1 MDSGGDDDGPLTP
14 DLLADLQAGLLDDAT
29 AERLRQRIRDE
40 PKAAHTSA
48 GLDRVRRDLADLGAD
63 TSSAPDVPAA
73 VTARI
78 GAALHADRP
87 APKVHRLGLV
97 IGLGAVLFA
106 VVVGAV
112 MLTRDPAPTWS
123 SGPTAE
129 KITVSRAPERMP
141 LSNQQIVE
149 LLSRG
154 PDFGPLA
161 DPQRRASCLSGL
173 GYPADTTVLG
183 AQPVDV
189 DGTAGVLIALP
200 ADTPKAVLALVVD
213 ANCGPAHT
221 GLLARTVVT
230 RP

>member
-1 MDSGGDDDGPLTP
+1 MDSGADDDGPLTP
-14 DLLADLQAGLLDDAT
+14 DVLADLQAGLLDDA
-29 AERLRQRIRDE
+29 AAARLRQRIRDE
-40 PKAAHTSA
+40 PQAAHMLA
-48 GLDRVRRDLADLGAD
+48 GLDRVRRELADLGAD
-63 TSSAPDVPAA
+63 ESSAPDVPAA

-87 APKVHRLGLV
+87 ASKVHRLGLV
-97 IGLGAVLFA
+97 IGLGAVLSA
-106 VVVGAV
+106 VVLGAV

-129 KITVSRAPERMP
+129 KITVSRPPQRMP
-141 LSNQQIVE
+141 LSTPQIIE
-149 LLSRG
+149 LLSSG

-183 AQPVDV
+183 AQPVHV
-189 DGTAGVLIALP
+189 DGTAGVLIVLP

-221 GLLARTVVT
+221 GLLARTAVT